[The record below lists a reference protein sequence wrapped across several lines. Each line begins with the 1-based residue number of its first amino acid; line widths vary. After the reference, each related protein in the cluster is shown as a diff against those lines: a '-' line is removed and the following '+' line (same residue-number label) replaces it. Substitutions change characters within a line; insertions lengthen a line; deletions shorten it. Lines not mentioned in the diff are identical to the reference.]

1 MGLSFSETVTVAFF
15 TATTTALLTWGGQ
28 VLVAYLQRGND
39 RVRHRREKVLDRYS
53 ELLSLLTQD
62 VNRAKEIQSIAAI
75 SLGKERL
82 PELIKERYDTMKR
95 LGQLSMVILMLETRQ
110 EIALIVAELAKS
122 QPFEPFLY
130 SLDWSN
136 TGYDE
141 SFQRHQAAITTLENK
156 STELAVAVKS
166 AYGEDGLAK
175 SLGTMMKTIANRIDE
190 FYKSLLERQK
200 HQPK

>member
-39 RVRHRREKVLDRYS
+39 RERHSREKVLERYS

-110 EIALIVAELAKS
+110 EIASIVVELAKS

>member
-39 RVRHRREKVLDRYS
+39 RERHRREKVLDRYS

-95 LGQLSMVILMLETRQ
+95 LGQLSMVILMFEPRQ

-141 SFQRHQAAITTLENK
+141 SFQLHQAAITTFENK
-156 STELAVAVKS
+156 TTELAVAVKS

>member
-1 MGLSFSETVTVAFF
+1 MGLSFSETVTVAVI

-39 RVRHRREKVLDRYS
+39 RERHSREKVLERYS

-110 EIALIVAELAKS
+110 EIASIVVELAKS